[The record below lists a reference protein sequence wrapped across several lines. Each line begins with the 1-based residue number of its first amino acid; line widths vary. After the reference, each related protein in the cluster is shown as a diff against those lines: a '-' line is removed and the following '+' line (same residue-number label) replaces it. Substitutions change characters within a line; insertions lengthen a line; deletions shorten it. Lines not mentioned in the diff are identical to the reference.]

1 MLNQNDVAY
10 EVPSNDPWMPAH
22 TEMEDSLGPFW
33 VRDYYVNLMGCI
45 EQYQMCNPNKGNDP
59 SACTKLSASSQVLVE
74 MALNGENMGLNLY
87 QFSIAGRIMENA
99 AAMNMYSVVS
109 SRGASALNGQYI
121 FFLIHLQTR

>member
-74 MALNGENMGLNLY
+74 MVSNGENMGFNLY
-87 QFSIAGRIMENA
+87 QISIAGRIMENA